1 MNFKEGIYEDL
12 PFDQYNEIPAYRA
25 SDLKDVDRCVYSW
38 KHKEGMKDTPA
49 LLEGRVQHTV
59 FLEHHNFK
67 NEFIIE
73 PSVDKRTKAGKEEHQ
88 AFLQEVG
95 NLTPISQELYDTCM
109 ERREIVSDY
118 IPSKLDKVELTLCFT
133 YHNQPFKSRLDW
145 YDGSRVWDLKTCRD
159 ASPRGFRS
167 AINMFRY
174 HMQAS
179 LYIDAC
185 RLLNL
190 PSEGFFFLAQEKA
203 HPYPYAVYTMSDEAL
218 KYGQAK
224 NEQALKVMLE
234 AKEQNNYKPYNI
246 EGIQTVE
253 LGDLW

>member
-1 MNFKEGIYEDL
+1 MNFKEGVYEDL
-12 PFDQYNEIPAYRA
+12 SFDQYNEIPAYRA
-25 SDLKDVDRCVYSW
+25 SDLKDIDRCVYSW
-38 KHKEGMKDTPA
+38 KNKKEMIDSPA
-49 LLEGRVQHTV
+49 FLEGRLQHTI
-59 FLEHHNFK
+59 FLELHNFNK
-67 NEFIIE
+67 EFIIE
-73 PSVDKRTKAGKEEHQ
+73 PDVDKRTKAGKEEYQ

-95 NLTPISQELYDTCM
+95 DLTPISQELYDTCM
-109 ERREIVSDY
+109 DRRELLSDF

-133 YHNQPFKSRLDW
+133 YHGQPFKSRLDW

-179 LYIDAC
+179 LYVDAC
-185 RLLNL
+185 RALKL
-190 PSEGFFFLAQEKA
+190 PTEGFFFLAQEKA

-224 NEQALKVMLE
+224 NEQALKIMLD
-234 AKEQNNYKPYNI
+234 AKEENSYKPYNI